1 MAIQPK
7 SRGRLPISHAGWQS
21 VRISSIS
28 KYPRRLAVIAAL
40 SALSGLAQQP
50 KDYDLSQA
58 SLEDLMNIQVTSVSK
73 KEQNLSKTGAAI
85 FVITQEDIRRS
96 GATNI
101 PDVLR
106 LAPGVDVARVDANQ
120 WAISIRGFNDQYANK
135 VLVLI
140 DGRSVYSPTFS
151 GVYWDMQDVPLE
163 DIDRIEIIRG
173 PGGTVWG
180 ANAVN
185 GVINI
190 ITKSAAATKGG
201 LISAGTGSQDH
212 ADTLVQYGGQAGQG
226 ASYRVFGRYFDT
238 ANSVSPDGRAA
249 ADGWQG
255 GHAGFRSDW
264 SLPANNALTVQG
276 DFLKTD
282 EGETITTL
290 FSNAL
295 PLAATLNDSVET
307 TAANILGRWNH
318 TLANGSIMS
327 LQVYY
332 DYTRHLAQG
341 FLDTENTLDLDFQH
355 HVALGSRNDLVWG
368 LGLRTIDGR
377 YGVGYSLTI
386 APNDRLDR
394 LYSAFLQ
401 DQLKLTSSLSLTV
414 GSKFEHND
422 FTGFEFEPSAQ
433 LVWTPTPT
441 QTLWVSAARAIR
453 EPSTFEDGLRD
464 DVESV
469 PMGSSFGVIRVFG
482 NPNTK
487 AEEMR
492 DVEVGYRALANKRV
506 SLDVTVF
513 GSLYRNLQ
521 YVTALTP
528 FAESQQNVTYLVL
541 PEQFVNGPP
550 AHTYG
555 AEFFANWNLT
565 EHWRISPGYSY
576 FHIDVDG
583 NSAGLYTPPGASP
596 NHQFQVRSLLD
607 LPHHLEWDNTIGYV
621 SKLAVGN
628 IPQYARLD
636 SRVGWRWGESVELSV
651 GGQNLFSPRHAEF
664 SNADY
669 PTNYRLVERSIFG
682 KVTWRF

>member
-1 MAIQPK
+1 M
-7 SRGRLPISHAGWQS
+7 
-21 VRISSIS
+21 
-28 KYPRRLAVIAAL
+28 AAL
-40 SALSGLAQQP
+40 SALSMWAQQP

-73 KEQNLSKTGAAI
+73 KEQKLSKTGAAI

-140 DGRSVYSPTFS
+140 DGRSVYSPSFS
-151 GVYWDMQDVPLE
+151 GVYWDMQDVPLA
-163 DIDRIEIIRG
+163 DIERIEIIRG

-190 ITKSAAATKGG
+190 ISKSAAATKGG
-201 LISAGTGSQDH
+201 LISAGAGSQDH
-212 ADTLVQYGGQAGQG
+212 ADGLVQYGGQIGGDG
-226 ASYRVFGRYFDT
+226 AYRVFGRYFNT
-238 ANSVSPDGRAA
+238 ANSDYPDGREA

-264 SLPANNALTVQG
+264 NPSASDTLTVQG
-276 DFLKTD
+276 DFLKTE

-295 PLAATLNDSVET
+295 PLAETLNDAVNT
-307 TAANILGRWNH
+307 TGGNILARWNH
-318 TLANGSIMS
+318 SLAKGSVMS

-332 DYTRHLAQG
+332 DYTRNLAQG
-341 FLDTENTLDLDFQH
+341 FLDTEKTLDLDFQH
-355 HVALGSRNDLVWG
+355 HLALGSRNDVVWG
-368 LGLRTIDGR
+368 LGTRFIAGN
-377 YGVGYSLTI
+377 YGVGDSLTI
-386 APNDRLDR
+386 LPHHRFDSLF
-394 LYSAFLQ
+394 SAFLQ
-401 DQLKLTSSLSLTV
+401 DQLKLTNSLSLTM

-422 FTGFEFEPSAQ
+422 FTGFEYEPSVQ
-433 LVWTPTPT
+433 LVWTPTGT
-441 QTLWVSAARAIR
+441 QTLWMSAARAIR
-453 EPSTFEDGLRD
+453 EPSTFEDGLQD
-464 DVESV
+464 NAQSV
-469 PMGSSFGVIRVFG
+469 PVGSSFAVVRVFG
-482 NPNTK
+482 NPSIQS
-487 AEEMR
+487 EEMR
-492 DVEVGYRALANKRV
+492 DVEAGYRALANKRL
-506 SLDVTVF
+506 SLDITAF
-513 GSLYRNLQ
+513 GGLYRNLQ
-521 YVTALTP
+521 YVTALAP
-528 FAESQQNVTYLVL
+528 FVESQQGVPYLVL
-541 PEQFVNGPP
+541 PEEFVNGPQ

-555 AEFFANWNLT
+555 AEFFANWSLT

-576 FHIDVDG
+576 FHIGIDG
-583 NSAGLYTPPGASP
+583 NSTGLYTPPGASP

-607 LPHHLEWDNTIGYV
+607 LPHHIEWDNTVGYV
-621 SKLAVGN
+621 SQLAVGN

-636 SRVGWRWGESVELSV
+636 SRVGWRWGEGVELSV
-651 GGQNLFSPRHAEF
+651 VGQNLFSPRHAEF
-664 SNADY
+664 SNAAY
-669 PTNYRLVERSIFG
+669 PTNYTLVERSVFA